1 VVRGDVAEPAARG
14 ADLPSTCVTGVL
26 SGKKAGWKSFD
37 PVSKTCGAEEVRKE
51 RQPYGEARR

>member
-1 VVRGDVAEPAARG
+1 VVRGDVVEPAARG

-51 RQPYGEARR
+51 GEARR